1 MLNVARIAELKDE
14 VGEEDFLEVVSLFC
28 EEMEDVLTGLADT
41 ALTDLPEKLHF
52 LKGSAL
58 NIGLDQVGQLCAG
71 EETRLKADPTATPDI
86 AAIQTAYAAA
96 KTALLG

>member
-1 MLNVARIAELKDE
+1 MLNAIRIAELKDE
-14 VGEEDFLEVVSLFC
+14 VGEDDFLEVVGLFC
-28 EEMEDVLTGLADT
+28 EEVEEVLEDLPAT
-41 ALTDLPEKLHF
+41 APTDLPEKLHF

-58 NIGLDQVGQLCAG
+58 NIGLDQVGQLCAS